1 MTYLNR
7 LRYTIS
13 IINKRGLAMTGCKHE
28 ILKVEKETTDFG
40 KETFAICQDCGE
52 DRTSDFNWDSY
63 YDIGDVSDQENE
75 NV

>member
-1 MTYLNR
+1 MTE
-7 LRYTIS
+7 
-13 IINKRGLAMTGCKHE
+13 CKHE
-28 ILKVEKETTDFG
+28 ILKVIKETTDFG

-75 NV
+75 R